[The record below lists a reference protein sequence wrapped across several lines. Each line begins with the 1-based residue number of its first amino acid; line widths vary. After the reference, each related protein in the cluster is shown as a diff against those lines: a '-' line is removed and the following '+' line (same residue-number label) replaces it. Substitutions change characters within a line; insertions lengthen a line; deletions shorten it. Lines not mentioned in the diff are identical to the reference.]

1 MRGLELARELALLG
15 AECTALVRDDEII
28 DAHQGYPAQQERWR
42 ALGER
47 MRGHV
52 EAEGASRLLGVFG
65 LSVPAYWLVQLCAAV
80 EVYPDAAAAVSIIA
94 EDERLSLVT
103 PVVFA
108 RLMRGALGLPFVA
121 ALREAI
127 PGGRAE
133 RLGLVERAE
142 PAPHRPLSQQ
152 PLRLTASELA
162 AALGDESGSE
172 KGTLSLRCEPPAEGT
187 GFERLFVQGAEELL
201 RERGVLCIRSA
212 SARAGRQL
220 ALDIASYRGEPALL
234 VTATEELPEAA
245 EVWRLRG
252 GLVVVDLSNL
262 AGSRGF
268 SEAWVHRLALH
279 QRPLVVIAPWSMVT
293 FELAT
298 VDVEGL
304 DLQTRLRV
312 WTLGLGDEARATG
325 LASRFGV
332 NLEEVRA
339 AVRAARDTARLAG
352 HPEREADARTLG
364 AEVMAQGARRMGRV
378 VSRLRTGARL
388 EQLIMSPVMSQ
399 ALEDIV
405 SWYRASPRVRSEWRL
420 AERSSL
426 GQGLSCL
433 FAGPPGTG
441 KTFAAQCLAGTLGLN
456 LYRIDLSQVV
466 SKYIGET
473 EKALHEIFEEAESGH
488 GILLFDEADALF
500 GKRSEVKDAHDRY
513 ANIEVGYL
521 LQRLESFEGVSI
533 LTTNLR
539 NNIDAAFVR
548 RLAFILDFPMPDAR
562 TRRTLWEQSLPP
574 RERWEPSLDLG
585 LFVERFPLSGGN
597 IHNVGLAAAHLAAA
611 RDDGTLRVEH
621 LVRAT
626 YRELEKSGMP
636 RSRDSFGPLAAHL
649 PGR

>member
-1 MRGLELARELALLG
+1 MALLG
-15 AECTALVRDDEII
+15 AECTALVREDVVI
-28 DAHQGYPAQQERWR
+28 DAHQGYPDQREAWDS
-42 ALGER
+42 LGER
-47 MRGHV
+47 MRAHV
-52 EAEGASRLLGVFG
+52 AGEGASRLLGVVG
-65 LSVPAYWLVQLCAAV
+65 LPEASYWLVQLCTAV
-80 EVYPDAAAAVSIIA
+80 EVYPEAAAAVSIIA

-108 RLMRGALGLPFVA
+108 RLLRAALGIPFA
-121 ALREAI
+121 QALREAI
-127 PGGRAE
+127 PGGTAE

-142 PAPHRPLSQQ
+142 PAANRPLSQQ
-152 PLRLTASELA
+152 PLRLTAAELA
-162 AALGDESGSE
+162 AALGDEPASD
-172 KGTLSLRCEPPAEGT
+172 KGTLSVRREPPSAGT
-187 GFERLFVQGAEELL
+187 GFARAFVQGAAELL
-201 RERGVLCIRSA
+201 RERGVLCIRAA
-212 SARAGRQL
+212 SSRAGRQL
-220 ALDIASYRGEPALL
+220 ALDLASYRGESALL
-234 VTATEELPEAA
+234 VTAGEELVEPA

-252 GLVVVDLSNL
+252 GLAIVDLSL
-262 AGSRGF
+262 AAGARGF
-268 SEAWVHRLALH
+268 SEAWVQRLARH
-279 QRPLVVIAPWSMVT
+279 QRPLVVIAPWSTVT

-304 DLQTRLRV
+304 DPQARLRV
-312 WTLGLGDEARATG
+312 WSLGLGDESRAAG

-339 AVRAARDTARLAG
+339 AVRAARDTARLEG
-352 HPEREADARTLG
+352 RMEVEGDEQTLA

-378 VSRLRTGARL
+378 VSRLRTNARI
-388 EQLIMSPVMSQ
+388 EHLIVPPAMRQ

-405 SWYRASPRVRSEWRL
+405 AWYRAGPRVRGEWHL
-420 AERSSL
+420 AERSPL
-426 GQGLSCL
+426 GRGLSCL

-473 EKALHEIFEEAESGH
+473 EKALHRIFEEAESGH

-539 NNIDAAFVR
+539 NHIDPAFVR

-585 LFVERFPLSGGN
+585 QFVERFPLSGGN
-597 IHNVGLAAAHLAAA
+597 IHNIGLAAAHLAAA
-611 RDDGTLRVEH
+611 RADGSLRTEH

-626 YRELEKSGMP
+626 YRELEKNGMP
-636 RSRDSFGPLAAHL
+636 RSRESFGPLSTHL